1 MKFAVISGHR
11 SVALM
16 KYSSLVKTAFTTMAA
31 SSSSTTPDGNVCLPP
46 ETKQP
51 YRVLE
56 RRSVSPDSCVLK
68 FALPPGRAYLG
79 WEADIPT
86 CIAVNYNGTDEKSGE
101 PKTLAKSYSPISH
114 PSNPEKTFDLL
125 VKGYEPRPGGGV
137 GAYLCGLQVD
147 DEIIGKVKS
156 QRIMHGS
163 PVVTRRW
170 KHVGL
175 VAGGTGI
182 APLFQI
188 VKILLDDP
196 EDIAK
201 IYVLSINRFE
211 HDILMKEELDQMAE
225 AYPERIRVTYR
236 LTGNDAEEGCDQ
248 GRGGVDLA
256 LKALPPPSSPDSMI
270 FVCGK
275 DGFVSFWGG
284 PIGRGPRAPDGSK
297 GPKIQGPLLGTLKEA
312 GYDESQV
319 FKY

>member
-1 MKFAVISGHR
+1 
-11 SVALM
+11 M
-16 KYSSLVKTAFTTMAA
+16 KYSNLVKTTFTTMAA
-31 SSSSTTPDGNVCLPP
+31 SSYATPDRSDCLPP
-46 ETKQP
+46 ETKQT

-86 CIAVNYNGTDEKSGE
+86 CISVSYDGTDENGE

-114 PSNPEKTFDLL
+114 PATPETFDLL

-137 GAYLCGLQVD
+137 GAYLCGLQAG
-147 DEIIGKVKS
+147 DEIIGKLKS

-163 PVVTRRW
+163 PVVARRW

-196 EDIAK
+196 EDNAK
-201 IYVLSINRFE
+201 IYLLSINRYE
-211 HDILMKEELDQMAE
+211 HDVLLKDELDEMAKI
-225 AYPERIRVTYR
+225 YPDRIRVTYQ
-236 LTGNDAEEGCDQ
+236 LTGNNAEEGYDH
-248 GRGGVDLA
+248 GRYGVDLA
-256 LKALPPPSSPDSMI
+256 IKALPPPSSADTMI
-270 FVCGK
+270 LVCGK
-275 DGFVSFWGG
+275 NGFVSFWGG
-284 PIGRGPRAPDGSK
+284 PIGRAPRAPDGSK
-297 GPKIQGPLLGTLKEA
+297 GPKIQGPLLGVLKEV

>member
-1 MKFAVISGHR
+1 
-11 SVALM
+11 M
-16 KYSSLVKTAFTTMAA
+16 KYSNIVKTTFTTMAA
-31 SSSSTTPDGNVCLPP
+31 SKSFATPGRNECLPP

-86 CIAVNYNGTDEKSGE
+86 CIAVNYDGTDENGE
-101 PKTLAKSYSPISH
+101 PKALAKSYSPISH
-114 PSNPEKTFDLL
+114 PANPETFDLL

-137 GAYLCGLQVD
+137 GAYLCGLQVG

-163 PVVTRRW
+163 PVVARRW

-211 HDILMKEELDQMAE
+211 HDILMMEELDRMAE
-225 AYPERIRVTYR
+225 IYPERIRVTYS
-236 LTGNDAEEGCDQ
+236 LTGSDAGVNWDHN
-248 GRGGVDLA
+248 RGGVDLA

-297 GPKIQGPLLGTLKEA
+297 GPKIQGPLIGVLKDA